1 MKICSVCLLVS
12 NFTYHLNDVQIS
24 IRTSY
29 CGFSV
34 SIKLYL
40 FQLLASLQLNSIRRA
55 AGQILLLSPE
65 FFLQLQINQ
74 HSIRNFLYVLNFHN
88 ILAKKSNQFKIFI
101 ILQKKAINFKFSLY
115 SCRKKQ
121 SNTISAPKILSG
133 EFHGIYD
140 RNISITL

>member
-1 MKICSVCLLVS
+1 MTQTVFPFINIIPCCISISFSLCLLFVLYAFLFLLMRKTEKNCFACIIEHTITELSFRMLITVICFFKWTREMKICSVCLLVS
-12 NFTYHLNDVQIS
+12 NFTHHLNDVQIS

-65 FFLQLQINQ
+65 FFL
-74 HSIRNFLYVLNFHN
+74 
-88 ILAKKSNQFKIFI
+88 
-101 ILQKKAINFKFSLY
+101 
-115 SCRKKQ
+115 
-121 SNTISAPKILSG
+121 
-133 EFHGIYD
+133 
-140 RNISITL
+140 

>member
-1 MKICSVCLLVS
+1 MRIQCFYKTIPVPVARVASAQ
-12 NFTYHLNDVQIS
+12 FYT
-24 IRTSY
+24 T
-29 CGFSV
+29 CGGADS
-34 SIKLYL
+34 
-40 FQLLASLQLNSIRRA
+40 LAL
-55 AGQILLLSPE
+55 AGVFPLATN
-65 FFLQLQINQ
+65 NQ

-140 RNISITL
+140 RNISITLWKMKEIYIVTGYHSH

>member
-1 MKICSVCLLVS
+1 MTQTVFPFINIISCCISISFSICLLFVLYAFLFLLMRKTEKNCFACIIEHTITELS
-12 NFTYHLNDVQIS
+12 FRMLINLFFQMDKRNENMFCMFAGKQLQIS

-65 FFLQLQINQ
+65 FFL
-74 HSIRNFLYVLNFHN
+74 
-88 ILAKKSNQFKIFI
+88 
-101 ILQKKAINFKFSLY
+101 
-115 SCRKKQ
+115 
-121 SNTISAPKILSG
+121 
-133 EFHGIYD
+133 
-140 RNISITL
+140 

>member
-1 MKICSVCLLVS
+1 MTQTVFPFINIISCCISISFSLCLLFVLYAFLFLLMRKTEKNCFACIIEHTITELS
-12 NFTYHLNDVQIS
+12 FRMLINLFFQMDKRNENMFCMFAGKQLYLNDVQIS

-65 FFLQLQINQ
+65 FFL
-74 HSIRNFLYVLNFHN
+74 
-88 ILAKKSNQFKIFI
+88 
-101 ILQKKAINFKFSLY
+101 
-115 SCRKKQ
+115 
-121 SNTISAPKILSG
+121 
-133 EFHGIYD
+133 
-140 RNISITL
+140 

>member
-1 MKICSVCLLVS
+1 MTQTVFPFINIISCCISISFSLCLLFVLYAFLFLLMRKTEKNCFACIIEHTITELSFRMLINLFFQMDKKMKICSVCLLVS
-12 NFTYHLNDVQIS
+12 NFTHHLNDVQIS

-65 FFLQLQINQ
+65 FFL
-74 HSIRNFLYVLNFHN
+74 
-88 ILAKKSNQFKIFI
+88 
-101 ILQKKAINFKFSLY
+101 
-115 SCRKKQ
+115 
-121 SNTISAPKILSG
+121 
-133 EFHGIYD
+133 
-140 RNISITL
+140 